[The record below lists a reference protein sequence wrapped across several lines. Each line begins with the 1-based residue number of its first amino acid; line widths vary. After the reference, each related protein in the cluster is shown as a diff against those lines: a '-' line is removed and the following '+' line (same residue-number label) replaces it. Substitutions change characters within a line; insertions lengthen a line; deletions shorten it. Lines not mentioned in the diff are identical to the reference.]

1 MQQQILEEMR
11 SCHWLG
17 ANAIYFEKVSLA
29 LATALTGDAVL
40 FTMSAAC
47 PDCLLPHWTE
57 QQLPGPK
64 QHVPQPG
71 ALGTIAVWN
80 RAKQSLQVCILA
92 SMAKQTGHNRFHVHT
107 KS

>member
-17 ANAIYFEKVSLA
+17 ANISRGSASRLT
-29 LATALTGDAVL
+29 TALTGDAVL

-92 SMAKQTGHNRFHVHT
+92 SMAKQIGHNRFHVN